1 MSLADFSQDAH
12 DNARLFV
19 YVTPLGETSG
29 ALYAAVIETLQNF
42 PPFHPR
48 GVKDAFLSLRFL
60 SRLPR
65 WAKDGQ
71 PWKEF
76 QPYKRLLGVLAV
88 TQCQDMDDL
97 EDAEEGFRRI
107 CNEVSD
113 SLCESRCVVYG
124 PKAGLEEGILTKRDF
139 NLVEFDNQYCFSK
152 PDVEI
157 NAPVLTGLVK
167 ALGESLYHKL
177 QGYIGDLK
185 KELEVGGKLRQLR
198 SPMDGREAVNEEET
212 RFAKK
217 ELMCSG

>member
-60 SRLPR
+60 NRLPR
-65 WAKDGQ
+65 WARDGQ

-76 QPYKRLLGVLAV
+76 QPFKRVLGVLAV
-88 TQCQDMDDL
+88 TQCQDNDDL
-97 EDAEEGFRRI
+97 DEAEEGFRRL
-107 CNEVSD
+107 CRDYTV
-113 SLCESRCVVYG
+113 CESRCVVYG
-124 PKAGLEEGILTKRDF
+124 PKTGLEEGISTRKDF
-139 NLVEFDNQYCFSK
+139 NLVEFDNQYSFSK
-152 PDVEI
+152 PDVAI
-157 NAPVLTGLVK
+157 NSPALTSLVK
-167 ALGESLYHKL
+167 ALGESLYQKV

-185 KELEVGGKLRQLR
+185 KELEAGGKLRQLR

-212 RFAKK
+212 RFVKRK
-217 ELMCSG
+217 N